1 MYGCLRDILIQGW
14 LTFRIFH
21 YWRQVFVLL
30 PHREGVM
37 RRIPWGNEGALLNVS
52 VLLNLRAHN
61 ALLDVLVRV
70 QLGQPQ
76 HLLINVN
83 LSLSD
88 VGAVDYIHLNSIDLL
103 LDWIQLENWLM
114 TDWLKQW
121 QQQLPPVEDSLDD
134 SREGWWYHLIVI
146 ELDLYLRDPHDF
158 CIPTCVGARLM
169 Q

>member
-1 MYGCLRDILIQGW
+1 M
-14 LTFRIFH
+14 
-21 YWRQVFVLL
+21 
-30 PHREGVM
+30 
-37 RRIPWGNEGALLNVS
+37 S

-103 LDWIQLENWLM
+103 LD
-114 TDWLKQW
+114 
-121 QQQLPPVEDSLDD
+121 
-134 SREGWWYHLIVI
+134 
-146 ELDLYLRDPHDF
+146 
-158 CIPTCVGARLM
+158 
-169 Q
+169 